1 MSKEMPESMMNIKG
15 VIGVAALLAAFA
27 PAPAASAQ
35 NMTLQ
40 QVYAQM
46 DLSAAKFQSVQA
58 DISVDRY
65 VAIVQQHS
73 TQTGTT
79 AFLRTGGSIEMSMH
93 LNAGSDD
100 PETDLLY
107 KNGELDVFQPAQK
120 QETILSAGANR
131 GEYDSML
138 TTGFG
143 ASSKDLAANWDVTFQ
158 GMETIDGV
166 PTAKLDLVS
175 KQQNIRNNFS
185 HITIWVD
192 LARDLSLKQIMYQP
206 DGDAR
211 TATYTNIRYNKPV
224 PEKLFVLHIPGGTQ
238 ITHR

>member
-15 VIGVAALLAAFA
+15 LIGAAGLLAAVA
-27 PAPAASAQ
+27 STPAVQ
-35 NMTLQ
+35 NMTLPE
-40 QVYAQM
+40 VYAQM
-46 DLSAAKFQSVQA
+46 DASAAKFQSVQA

-79 AFLRTGGSIEMSMH
+79 TFLRTGGSIQMLMH

-192 LARDLSLKQIMYQP
+192 PARDISLRQVMYQP

-224 PEKLFVLHIPGGTQ
+224 PEKLFALHIPGGTQ

>member
-27 PAPAASAQ
+27 PAPVASAQ

-79 AFLRTGGSIEMSMH
+79 AFLRAGGSIQMLMH

-158 GMETIDGV
+158 GMETIAGIT
-166 PTAKLDLVS
+166 TAKLDLVS

-192 LARDLSLKQIMYQP
+192 PARDISLRQVMYQP

-224 PEKLFVLHIPGGTQ
+224 PEKLFALHIPGGTQ

>member
-27 PAPAASAQ
+27 PAPVASAQ

-79 AFLRTGGSIEMSMH
+79 AFLRAGGSIQMLMH

-158 GMETIDGV
+158 GMETIDGIT
-166 PTAKLDLVS
+166 TAKLDLVS

-192 LARDLSLKQIMYQP
+192 PARDISLRQVMYQP

>member
-1 MSKEMPESMMNIKG
+1 MPESMMNMKG
-15 VIGVAALLAAFA
+15 LIGVAALLAAFSS
-27 PAPAASAQ
+27 APAASAQ
-35 NMTLQ
+35 NMTLPE
-40 QVYAQM
+40 VYAQM
-46 DLSAAKFQSVQA
+46 DASAAKFQSVQA

-79 AFLRTGGSIEMSMH
+79 TFLRTGGSIQMLMH

-143 ASSKDLAANWDVTFQ
+143 ANSKDLAANWDVTFQ

-192 LARDLSLKQIMYQP
+192 LTRDISLRQVMYQP

-224 PEKLFVLHIPGGTQ
+224 PEKLFTLHIPGGTQ

>member
-1 MSKEMPESMMNIKG
+1 MPESMMNIKG

>member
-15 VIGVAALLAAFA
+15 LIGAAGLLAAVA
-27 PAPAASAQ
+27 STPAVQ
-35 NMTLQ
+35 NMTLPE
-40 QVYAQM
+40 VYAQM
-46 DLSAAKFQSVQA
+46 DASAAKFQSVQA

-79 AFLRTGGSIEMSMH
+79 TFLRTGGSIQMLMH

-143 ASSKDLAANWDVTFQ
+143 ASSKDLAANWEVTFQ

-192 LARDLSLKQIMYQP
+192 PARDISLRQVMFQP

-224 PEKLFVLHIPGGTQ
+224 PEKLFVLHVPGGTQ

>member
-15 VIGVAALLAAFA
+15 LIGAAGLLAAVA
-27 PAPAASAQ
+27 STPAVQ
-35 NMTLQ
+35 NMTLPE
-40 QVYAQM
+40 VYAQM
-46 DLSAAKFQSVQA
+46 DASAAKFQSVQA

-79 AFLRTGGSIEMSMH
+79 AFLRAGGSIEMSMH

-192 LARDLSLKQIMYQP
+192 PARDISLRQVMYQP

-224 PEKLFVLHIPGGTQ
+224 PEKLFALHIPGGTQ

>member
-15 VIGVAALLAAFA
+15 LIGAAGLLAAVA
-27 PAPAASAQ
+27 STPAVQ
-35 NMTLQ
+35 NMTLPE
-40 QVYAQM
+40 VYAQM
-46 DLSAAKFQSVQA
+46 DASAAKFQSVQA

-79 AFLRTGGSIEMSMH
+79 TFLRTGGSIQMLMH